1 MRIPMLSGRDFRDSD
16 SSPSVAIVN
25 ETFAKTYFNG
35 ANPVGSSF
43 VTKRPD
49 GVDVHYEIVGLV
61 HDAIYRELREV
72 MLPQAYIPIHRAVVT
87 SNVSTTLTN
96 GDSDPASCGC
106 ITAHGQCDDRST
118 NFKR

>member
-1 MRIPMLSGRDFRDSD
+1 MLGGRDFRDSD
-16 SSPSVAIVN
+16 TSPSVAIVN

-49 GVDVHYEIVGLV
+49 GVDVRYEIVGLV

-87 SNVSTTLTN
+87 PNVSTTSTQSATPAPPLT
-96 GDSDPASCGC
+96 A
-106 ITAHGQCDDRST
+106 ALKAYGQCDDRGT
-118 NFKR
+118 NFER